1 MKQTSLLFFVL
12 LLVPTTEAFAQSHWT
27 ARQPQALR
35 GLRSVTLDVVI
46 GWTGARPEDP
56 TKDDEVWTAVAKRLR
71 DAGIDVRKE
80 TPGTEPETALQLF
93 YWFSRVND
101 TLYLSGYL
109 RLMERVVRVRQLAA
123 NLWASTWESQIAGW
137 GSSHRIDNVI
147 DQFLDD
153 YRQVNGGKRVR
164 QSTPSNKSGM
174 KDEVKRTF

>member
-1 MKQTSLLFFVL
+1 MKQISLLLFIL
-12 LLVPTTEAFAQSHWT
+12 LLVPTTEAIAQSRST
-27 ARQPQALR
+27 EGQAEALR

-56 TKDDEVWTAVAKRLR
+56 TKEDEVWEAVAKRLR

-80 TPGTEPETALQLF
+80 TSGAEPETALRLF
-93 YWFSRVND
+93 YWFSRVKD

-109 RLMERVVRVRQLAA
+109 RLMEQVVRVRHPGA

-137 GSSHRIDNVI
+137 GSSHRIDEAI
-147 DQFLDD
+147 DQFLRD

-164 QSTPSNKSGM
+164 QFDAIQQIVGSERRGR
-174 KDEVKRTF
+174 VL